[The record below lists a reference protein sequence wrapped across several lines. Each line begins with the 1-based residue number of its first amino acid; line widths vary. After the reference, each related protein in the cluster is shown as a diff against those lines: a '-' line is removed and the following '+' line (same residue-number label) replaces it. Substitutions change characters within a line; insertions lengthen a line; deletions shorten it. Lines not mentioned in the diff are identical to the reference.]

1 VHPRKQ
7 EAIVERIA
15 PAIPIPEDAQRL
27 LFRTRVAAVVAFA
40 LAMMAASWIEHR
52 EPVPAAPPSTLAG
65 VP

>member
-1 VHPRKQ
+1 MQ
-7 EAIVERIA
+7 RID

-27 LFRTRVAAVVAFA
+27 LFRTRVAAVAAFA

-52 EPVPAAPPSTLAG
+52 EPVPAAPPSMLAG